1 MTKRILTL
9 LLAAV
14 MLLGLLTACS
24 DDGTYSVD
32 DAKKL
37 VLEDLGI
44 KEKQVESFDTHLT
57 TIDSAACYLIY
68 ISAEGKHWQ
77 YTVNSLTGEI
87 IEKAENATGHS
98 HSH

>member
-1 MTKRILTL
+1 MTKRVITL

-24 DDGTYSVD
+24 DDGTLTVD

-44 KEKQVESFDTHLT
+44 KQSDVDSLDTHLT
-57 TIDSAACYLIY
+57 TVDSAACYLVY
-68 ISAEGKHWQ
+68 VSFDGEHWQ
-77 YTVNSLTGEI
+77 YTVNSITGEI
-87 IEKAENATGHS
+87 LEKTENDHGHS
-98 HSH
+98 H